1 MKYKIN
7 PNSSIFY
14 DPATGIMITKGEEVE
29 ITPAQASSF
38 RTKDAIRGK
47 HIIPVLEEKVEE
59 KEEKEVEETETS
71 YDEERFEELSIMTVS
86 QILEEF
92 DFMNDEDLKKA
103 KSKNKAEM
111 IKFLLETEKLYE

>member
-59 KEEKEVEETETS
+59 KKVDEPETS
-71 YDEERFEELSIMTVS
+71 YDEKRFEELSIMTVS

-92 DFMNDEDLKKA
+92 DFMNEEDLKKA

-111 IKFLLETEKLYE
+111 IEFLLETEKLYE